1 MSMTLATA
9 LPRSFG
15 LRSEGHVQP
24 SLKSCLGYNAS
35 AMEIGID
42 KIIQERVI
50 VHVVVETWI
59 VVYIDQ
65 FRSTFSLSMLSFW
78 FLAFTIVDF

>member
-15 LRSEGHVQP
+15 FRSEGHVQP

-35 AMEIGID
+35 GMEISID
-42 KIIQERVI
+42 RIIQERVI
-50 VHVVVETWI
+50 VHIIDETWI
-59 VVYIDQ
+59 VVYIDR
-65 FRSTFSLSMLSFW
+65 FRSTFFLSILSFCFW
-78 FLAFTIVDF
+78 LL